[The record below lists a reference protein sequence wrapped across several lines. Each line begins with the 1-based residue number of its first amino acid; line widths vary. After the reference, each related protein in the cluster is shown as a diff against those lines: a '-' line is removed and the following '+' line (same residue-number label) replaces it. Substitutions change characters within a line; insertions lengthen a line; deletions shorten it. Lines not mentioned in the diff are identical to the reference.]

1 MVTNIGKLTLTFI
14 VIQGSED
21 RLVAPGGTKDIYEP
35 AGSTDKTIK
44 IQEGYY
50 HEIHY
55 EPEREFKD
63 LEAWLTAH
71 LWVLEIFPTRSSTA
85 SVPRYAGVLLLVNR
99 K

>member
-1 MVTNIGKLTLTFI
+1 MVANIGKLTLPFI
-14 VIQGSED
+14 VVHGSED
-21 RLVAPGGTKDIYEP
+21 RLVDPGGAKDIYEH
-35 AGSTDKTIK
+35 AGFTDKTIK

-63 LEAWLTAH
+63 LETWLTAH

-85 SVPRYAGVLLLVNR
+85 YVPQ
-99 K
+99 